1 MLTIKNLGQVEL
13 KIVLFFTFFV
23 VHIFF
28 SAEIFFK
35 VDHLFVETADVMLCD
50 GCFIE
55 RLLKASS
62 SSSFRGWT
70 ELLLLDSVT
79 RY

>member
-35 VDHLFVETADVMLCD
+35 VDHLFVETADAMLCYVMD
-50 GCFIE
+50 VPLNDC
-55 RLLKASS
+55 
-62 SSSFRGWT
+62 
-70 ELLLLDSVT
+70 
-79 RY
+79 